1 MRTFDKAC
9 ADLMYKTDE
18 LERKRARLFPTN
30 NLKITDEVNTTSI
43 LLSSLCAIKEF
54 RETFFKIIGVNT
66 ITNKTAKLHAYS
78 EIIPNKKQDRPD
90 GLIFLTTGSA
100 QNVDYSF
107 FFEVKTKGKL
117 EKEQIEKYLQKA
129 KECKVD
135 YLITISNDYVTTPS
149 MTPVKELKTRKNLFH
164 FSWKHIATILQNVI
178 DNGIADID
186 QVFIAKELLA
196 YLDNH
201 PDIKHFSRM
210 HETWYDD
217 VREIAATAP
226 NKFTPKKKFDAILNN
241 VCYSWLQEAKDISL
255 KLQKEYNKNIN
266 ISFDS
271 KDISNLAKR
280 IDCYRKSLETEKI
293 LKTDIIVEQLN
304 PKYFKSAKDRCFSI
318 SLNFNNREFCNEIKL
333 PAFTGKSNKVQ
344 ITEIIRLFDK
354 LQIGEEDKICIEP
367 IIKGNKSLGSVSFK
381 QLKERKDFDGK
392 PYEVFDM
399 KLFVK
404 NDIKQFVI
412 SMKLDIDSNS
422 FYSPTKVIEKI
433 DSVAAAFFK
442 NIINPLC
449 K

>member
-178 DNGIADID
+178 GPSLWDSGRSHHGAGIRR
-186 QVFIAKELLA
+186 
-196 YLDNH
+196 H
-201 PDIKHFSRM
+201 GRRH
-210 HETWYDD
+210 
-217 VREIAATAP
+217 
-226 NKFTPKKKFDAILNN
+226 
-241 VCYSWLQEAKDISL
+241 
-255 KLQKEYNKNIN
+255 
-266 ISFDS
+266 
-271 KDISNLAKR
+271 
-280 IDCYRKSLETEKI
+280 
-293 LKTDIIVEQLN
+293 
-304 PKYFKSAKDRCFSI
+304 DRGF
-318 SLNFNNREFCNEIKL
+318 
-333 PAFTGKSNKVQ
+333 PG
-344 ITEIIRLFDK
+344 
-354 LQIGEEDKICIEP
+354 
-367 IIKGNKSLGSVSFK
+367 
-381 QLKERKDFDGK
+381 
-392 PYEVFDM
+392 
-399 KLFVK
+399 
-404 NDIKQFVI
+404 
-412 SMKLDIDSNS
+412 
-422 FYSPTKVIEKI
+422 
-433 DSVAAAFFK
+433 
-442 NIINPLC
+442 
-449 K
+449 